1 MATSSSASTS
11 ASQGM
16 QKVTRRGADCRQSGP
31 GAGSSCNRP
40 LETGRRSTPSTT
52 SASPSTSKSSEA
64 GPFDGGTLFTK
75 HPIDGPAQDDH
86 PPSCS
91 PRTSSSCATLNAV
104 KSAVDSEKAR
114 ELPPGRLDDLI
125 AQSILEAQE
134 EMVREEQANGLVGVV
149 EYSEESL
156 ILSTAEKVRVKVAMD
171 SGAVANVIH
180 PKQLPSDATPEPNTN
195 GKHFNGAGGDF
206 IERFGTCMTELEG
219 EHGSVGCDWD
229 LADVS
234 RALHSVSKVA
244 GPYEGP
250 GKQDIVFNNKRCVV
264 VPPGVLDAIMKHV
277 KAVAEYKREGDLYV
291 AEMTMS
297 SFQRQEPK
305 A

>member
-1 MATSSSASTS
+1 M
-11 ASQGM
+11 
-16 QKVTRRGADCRQSGP
+16 
-31 GAGSSCNRP
+31 
-40 LETGRRSTPSTT
+40 
-52 SASPSTSKSSEA
+52 
-64 GPFDGGTLFTK
+64 GPFDGGTLDTK
-75 HPIDGPAQDDH
+75 HPIEWPVLD
-86 PPSCS
+86 
-91 PRTSSSCATLNAV
+91 TV
-104 KSAVDSEKAR
+104 KEMLDPDQVAKISQEK
-114 ELPPGRLDDLI
+114 
-125 AQSILEAQE
+125 LEAIIQVALRE
-134 EMVREEQANGLVGVV
+134 AEMEMIKEDEGFTGVI
-149 EYSEESL
+149 EYSEDNFIQSV
-156 ILSTAEKVRVKVAMD
+156 AEKVKVKVAMD

-180 PKQLPSDATPEPNTN
+180 PKNLPSDATPEPNTT

-277 KAVAEYKREGDLYV
+277 KAVAEYKREGNLYV

-297 SFQRQEPK
+297 SFQRQEPQ

>member
-1 MATSSSASTS
+1 M
-11 ASQGM
+11 
-16 QKVTRRGADCRQSGP
+16 R
-31 GAGSSCNRP
+31 
-40 LETGRRSTPSTT
+40 
-52 SASPSTSKSSEA
+52 
-64 GPFDGGTLFTK
+64 
-75 HPIDGPAQDDH
+75 
-86 PPSCS
+86 
-91 PRTSSSCATLNAV
+91 
-104 KSAVDSEKAR
+104 SAVDSEKAR

-125 AQSILEAQE
+125 AQSLLEAQE
-134 EMVREEQANGLVGVV
+134 EMIKDEQANGLVGVI
-149 EYSEESL
+149 EYSEENL

-180 PKQLPSDATPEPNTN
+180 PKQLPSDATPEPNTS

-206 IERFGTCMTELEG
+206 IERFGTCLTELEG
-219 EHGSVGCDWD
+219 EHGIIGCDWD

-244 GPYEGP
+244 GPFEGP
-250 GKQDIVFNNKRCVV
+250 GKQDILFNNRRCVV
-264 VPPGVLDAIMKHV
+264 VPPGVLEAVMKHV
-277 KAVAEYKREGDLYV
+277 KAVAEYQREGNLYV

>member
-1 MATSSSASTS
+1 ME
-11 ASQGM
+11 
-16 QKVTRRGADCRQSGP
+16 P
-31 GAGSSCNRP
+31 
-40 LETGRRSTPSTT
+40 RSTETNLNT
-52 SASPSTSKSSEA
+52 KS
-64 GPFDGGTLFTK
+64 L
-75 HPIDGPAQDDH
+75 
-86 PPSCS
+86 
-91 PRTSSSCATLNAV
+91 
-104 KSAVDSEKAR
+104 R
-114 ELPPGRLDDLI
+114 ELPQFGKLKNELPKHQKNDLENLSNDELEQLVI
-125 AQSILEAQE
+125 QSLLEAQV
-134 EMVREEQANGLVGVV
+134 EMASEEQEISTTTSSKLASLASNFVGVIEYV
-149 EYSEESL
+149 EDNS
-156 ILSTAEKVRVKVAMD
+156 ILSTAEKVKVKVAMD

-180 PKQLPSDATPEPNTN
+180 PKNLPTDAVPEPNTT

-219 EHGSVGCDWD
+219 EHGSIGCDWD

-277 KAVAEYKREGDLYV
+277 KAVAEYKREGNLYV

-297 SFQRQEPK
+297 SFQRQGPK